1 MQESNLSAVRVV
13 VVYESL
19 TGNTRK
25 ASHLIVD
32 ELMAAGHEASVHPT
46 YDVDLQ
52 ALQQADLV
60 VVGGWTD
67 GLFFVGQRPGRA
79 SRLRNLP
86 ALAGKRA
93 VCFVTYAL
101 DAGRTLDKLIAI
113 VEGLGATVEGGM
125 TIRRDKLEEG
135 AREFAS
141 RLEANVL
148 TG

>member
-1 MQESNLSAVRVV
+1 MRVV
-13 VVYESL
+13 VIYESL

-25 ASHLIVD
+25 AAHLIADDLV
-32 ELMAAGHEASVHPT
+32 AAGHEAVACPT
-46 YDVDLQ
+46 TAVDYQ
-52 ALQQADLV
+52 ALHEAEVV

-86 ALAGKRA
+86 AMAGKRA

-101 DAGRTLDKLIAI
+101 DPGKTLEKLSAI

-125 TIRRDKLEEG
+125 TIRRDQLEAG
-135 AREFAS
+135 AREFAA
-141 RLEANVL
+141 RLGANVL
-148 TG
+148 T

>member
-1 MQESNLSAVRVV
+1 MRVV
-13 VVYESL
+13 VIYESL

-25 ASHLIVD
+25 AAHLIAD
-32 ELMAAGHEASVHPT
+32 ELVAAGHEAVACAT
-46 YDVDLQ
+46 TAVDYQ
-52 ALQQADLV
+52 ALHEAEVV

-86 ALAGKRA
+86 AMAGKRA

-101 DAGRTLDKLIAI
+101 DPGKTLEKLSAI

-125 TIRRDKLEEG
+125 TIRRDQLEAG
-135 AREFAS
+135 AREFAA
-141 RLEANVL
+141 RLGANVL
-148 TG
+148 T

>member
-1 MQESNLSAVRVV
+1 MRVV
-13 VVYESL
+13 VIYESL
-19 TGNTRK
+19 TGNTRR
-25 ASHLIVD
+25 ASHLLAA
-32 ELMAAGHEASVHPT
+32 ELVALGHAAVACPT
-46 YDVDLQ
+46 TAIDYQ
-52 ALQQADLV
+52 ALHEADLV

-86 ALAGKRA
+86 ALRGKRA

-101 DAGRTLDKLIAI
+101 DAGRTLDKLLAI

-125 TIRRDKLEEG
+125 TIRRDRIEAG
-135 AREFAS
+135 AADLAARID
-141 RLEANVL
+141 ANVL

>member
-1 MQESNLSAVRVV
+1 VRVV
-13 VVYESL
+13 VIYESL

-25 ASHLIVD
+25 ASHLIAE
-32 ELMAAGHEASVHPT
+32 ELNAAGHTAVACPT
-46 YDVDLQ
+46 TAVDLG

-67 GLFFVGQRPGRA
+67 GFFVVGQRPGRA
-79 SRLRNLP
+79 GRLKGLP

-101 DAGRTLDKLIAI
+101 DSGKTLDKLIAI

-125 TIRRDKLEEG
+125 TIRRDKVETG
-135 AREFAS
+135 AREFAA
-141 RLEANVL
+141 RVVGNVL
-148 TG
+148 V

>member
-1 MQESNLSAVRVV
+1 VRVV
-13 VVYESL
+13 VIYESL

-32 ELMAAGHEASVHPT
+32 ELRSAGHEAEAYPT
-46 YDVDLQ
+46 GGVDLAQ
-52 ALQQADLV
+52 LQQADLV

-79 SRLRNLP
+79 GRLRKLP

-101 DAGRTLDKLIAI
+101 DAGKTLEKLVAI
-113 VEGLGATVEGGM
+113 VEGLGAVVEGGM
-125 TIRRDKLEEG
+125 TIRRDRLADG
-135 AREFAS
+135 ARQFAE
-141 RLEANVL
+141 RLESNVL
-148 TG
+148 AG